1 MKHQKRIFLLTIV
14 AVLVIFTIG
23 CSSNVSTDEIADSTL
38 TDSSAANGTA
48 QIADAIMT
56 DSIDANGMPGNT
68 VTSFSGDASV
78 IYTSAKILNAP
89 NNTQIRIVWIY
100 ATSGEQFE
108 EITLDSGDISDR
120 YIYSSFEPSAL
131 LPAGDYQVEYYIE
144 DRTAPDATVTF
155 TVGEVAT
162 GTAAVPDGFA
172 TYAQTEGGFSI
183 QYPETWTIVESKEN
197 LAVKFNPAEFAVENE
212 EEKINAVVVVALKSY
227 AQDVT
232 IEGMQQTW
240 NDQQASAGYENY
252 KSVSST
258 IDSVNGFDMAI
269 SEYSWSYADGA
280 LYTMDFLI
288 LNGADLYVITFTAT
302 ENALET
308 LYPSV
313 EQMVISFNLL

>member
-68 VTSFSGDASV
+68 VTSFSGDAS
-78 IYTSAKILNAP
+78 ILYTSAKILNAP
-89 NNTQIRIVWIY
+89 NNTKIRIVWIY

-131 LPAGDYQVEYYIE
+131 LPAGDYQVAYYIE

-155 TVGEVAT
+155 TVGEVAA
-162 GTAAVPDGFA
+162 GTAAVPDGFT

-183 QYPETWTIVESKEN
+183 QYPETWTMVESKEN
-197 LAVKFNPAEFAVENE
+197 FAVLLKPAEYAVAD
-212 EEKINAVVVVALKSY
+212 EEKINAVVVVAMKGY
-227 AQDVT
+227 AQDAP
-232 IEGMQQTW
+232 IEDVQQTW
-240 NDQQASAGYENY
+240 NDQMAAAGFENY
-252 KSVSST
+252 TSVSNT
-258 IDSVNGFDMAI
+258 LDTVNGLDMAI
-269 SEYSWSYADGA
+269 NEYSWTYADGN
-280 LYTMDFLI
+280 LYTMDFLV
-288 LNGADLYVITFTAT
+288 LNGADLYVISFTAA
-302 ENALET
+302 EDALET
-308 LYPSV
+308 LFPYV
-313 EQMVISFNLL
+313 EQMVLSFNLL